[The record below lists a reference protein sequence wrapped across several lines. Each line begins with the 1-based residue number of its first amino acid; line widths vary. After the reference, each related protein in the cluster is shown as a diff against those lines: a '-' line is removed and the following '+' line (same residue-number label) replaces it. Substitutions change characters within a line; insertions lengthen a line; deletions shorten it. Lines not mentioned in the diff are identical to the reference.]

1 VKDEEIMNLYNK
13 FVAFA
18 KKEGYHTPVPSEP
31 LAFMNRD
38 GNVMKLSNKKEAIII
53 RRGDIVDAE
62 FTEVGEV

>member
-1 VKDEEIMNLYNK
+1 MKDEEIMNLYNK

>member
-38 GNVMKLSNKKEAIII
+38 GNVMKLSNKKEATII

>member
-53 RRGDIVDAE
+53 RRDDIIDAE

>member
-1 VKDEEIMNLYNK
+1 MKDEEIMNLYNK

-38 GNVMKLSNKKEAIII
+38 GNVMKLSNKKEATII

>member
-1 VKDEEIMNLYNK
+1 MKDEEIMNLYNK

-18 KKEGYHTPVPSEP
+18 KKEGYHTPIPSEP
-31 LAFMNRD
+31 LAFMHRD
-38 GNVMKLSNKKEAIII
+38 GNVMKLSNKKEATII